1 MLPDSMIRYVS
12 IRQLAVIDTLD
23 LELGPGLTVFTG
35 ETGAGK
41 SILVEAV
48 GLLLGERAPSDLVRT
63 GAATATVQAIIE
75 TPDGRETILR
85 REVSAQG
92 RSRAFIDDALV
103 TSGALRQLV
112 GDLIDLHGQ
121 HEHQSLLNPAAQR
134 EALDRFAHLDAERLA
149 VRDAYDAWR
158 SRRDALDAIRLDDRE
173 RAARVDLLSYQL
185 SEIDKVDPQPGEDE
199 TLAVTRQVLANADR
213 LQRLANESYDILY
226 ERDAAVM
233 PSLAQMWK
241 RLDELAAL
249 DPQFRPYLD
258 ARDGIAAQLDDLA
271 FFLRSYATSFEAS
284 PERLQDVETR
294 LAALDRL
301 KRRHGPALADVLK
314 ARNEMRTGLAAL
326 ETSTERAAE
335 LQSELEEA
343 AAQYRDAAGRLSA
356 ARHEAAPRLATGL
369 CATLAELAMER
380 TRCEFRFSSSEPV
393 PERWT
398 PVGIDDVELYVS
410 PNPGEDLRP
419 LNRIV
424 SGGELS
430 RLMLG
435 MKTLAS
441 PDVPGKTLIFDE
453 VDAGIGGKVADRVG
467 ARLRRLANDVQV
479 LCITHLPQVA
489 AYARTHVSVSKA
501 VINGRTI
508 ATATALSDGARVNEL
523 ARMMGGDA
531 TPEVLEGARS
541 MIAARSTAIPAAKTK
556 QRRK

>member
-1 MLPDSMIRYVS
+1 MIRYVS

-48 GLLLGERAPSDLVRT
+48 GLLLGGRAPTDLVRT
-63 GAATATVQAIIE
+63 GADTATVQAIIE

-112 GDLIDLHGQ
+112 GDLVDLHGQ
-121 HEHQSLLNPAAQR
+121 HEHQSLLSPAAQR
-134 EALDRFAHLDAERLA
+134 DALDRFAQLDAERLA
-149 VRDAYDAWR
+149 VRDAHDAWR
-158 SRRDALDAIRLDDRE
+158 SRRDALEAIQLDERE

-185 SEIDKVDPQPGEDE
+185 GEIDKIDPKPGEDE
-199 TLAVTRQVLANADR
+199 TLAATRQLLANADR
-213 LQRLANESYDILY
+213 LQRLANESYDALY

-233 PSLAQMWK
+233 PSLAQIWR

-249 DPQFRPYLD
+249 DPQFRPFLD
-258 ARDGIAAQLDDLA
+258 ARDGITAQLDDLA
-271 FFLRSYATSFEAS
+271 FFLRSYSTSLDAS

-301 KRRHGPALADVLK
+301 KRRHGPALADVLT
-314 ARNEMRTGLAAL
+314 ARDEMRAGLAAL
-326 ETSTERAAE
+326 ETSTERAAQLE
-335 LQSELEEA
+335 HELEEA
-343 AAQYRDAAGRLSA
+343 AVRYRDAARRLSA
-356 ARHEAAPRLATGL
+356 ARHEAAPRLAAGL

-380 TRCEFRFSSSEPV
+380 TRCEFRFGSSEPP

-398 PVGIDDVELYVS
+398 PVGIDEVELYVS

-430 RLMLG
+430 RLMLA

-467 ARLRRLANDVQV
+467 ARLRRLADDVQV

-489 AYARTHVSVSKA
+489 AYARTHVSVSKS
-501 VINGRTI
+501 VINGRTV
-508 ATATALSDGARVNEL
+508 ATAAALSDGARVDEL
-523 ARMMGGDA
+523 ARMMGGDP
-531 TPEVLEGARS
+531 TPAVLEGARS
-541 MIAARSTAIPAAKTK
+541 MIAARSSELAAKTK